1 MKVSVNMVSIF
12 YTVAAIASILGNFI
26 YLRINK
32 SMRLGTQMIMIAL
45 LIMGGFLI
53 MLDVQSFIW
62 VTFGYALVSFG
73 SVWSQ
78 ANFFTVIQAET
89 PSKFKGT
96 ITSIST
102 SLTRIIGPVMSLISG
117 FLIKAEVHSIF
128 IVAAICMS
136 FSILIT
142 VVTGL
147 GKLGKLEKLD

>member
-1 MKVSVNMVSIF
+1 MV
-12 YTVAAIASILGNFI
+12 
-26 YLRINK
+26 
-32 SMRLGTQMIMIAL
+32 
-45 LIMGGFLI
+45 GFLI

-62 VTFGYALVSFG
+62 VTFGYAMVSFG

-102 SLTRIIGPVMSLISG
+102 SLTRIIGPIMSLISG

>member
-1 MKVSVNMVSIF
+1 MV
-12 YTVAAIASILGNFI
+12 
-26 YLRINK
+26 
-32 SMRLGTQMIMIAL
+32 
-45 LIMGGFLI
+45 GFLI

-62 VTFGYALVSFG
+62 VTFGYAMVSFG

-117 FLIKAEVHSIF
+117 FLIKAEIHSIF
-128 IVAAICMS
+128 VVASVCMFLS
-136 FSILIT
+136 VLIT
-142 VVTGL
+142 IVTGL
-147 GKLGKLEKLD
+147 GKLGKLD